1 VTYREHIVGRPRTSL
16 DRVLGE
22 AATTDAELRAMARR
36 AWIERGVVV
45 FLPCDLERMPDF
57 ARLMV
62 EGEMQRL
69 HGARINEK
77 APART
82 GAEFR
87 KE

>member
-1 VTYREHIVGRPRTSL
+1 MSYREHIVGRPKSSL

-22 AATTDAELRAMARR
+22 AATTDGELRTMARR
-36 AWIERGVVV
+36 AWRERGVVV

-69 HGARINEK
+69 HGAR
-77 APART
+77 
-82 GAEFR
+82 
-87 KE
+87 